1 MSFVTE
7 ALLISGVAL
16 DLVGA
21 TVLSHAHNVESKLE
35 LREEISGD
43 ERALGEKD
51 AIATH
56 ARLLSE
62 KRVGFLILSFGLA
75 LYLAGLVLGTSESF
89 VGMALFAV
97 GVLTLGLGAA
107 APVATRPIATRPKA
121 TCPSEAERFLR
132 ITVPF
137 RLILAPCPSSLWS
150 FVRPPPG
157 LHDAAT

>member
-7 ALLISGVAL
+7 ALLVSGVAL

-21 TVLSHAHNVESKLE
+21 TVLSHAHNVESTLE

-43 ERALGEKD
+43 ERALGAKD

-62 KRVGFLILSFGLA
+62 KRVGFLIMAFGLA
-75 LYLAGLVLGTSESF
+75 LYLAGLVVGTSGSF

-97 GVLTLGLGAA
+97 GVLALGLGAA
-107 APVATRPIATRPKA
+107 ALWIRVGTKRVSRQAREAA
-121 TCPSEAERFLR
+121 HSEDAE
-132 ITVPF
+132 V
-137 RLILAPCPSSLWS
+137 S
-150 FVRPPPG
+150 
-157 LHDAAT
+157 DQ

>member
-1 MSFVTE
+1 MSFLTE

-21 TVLSHAHNVESKLE
+21 AVLSHAHNVESTLE
-35 LREEISGD
+35 LREQLSGD

-62 KRVGFLILSFGLA
+62 KRVGFLILAIGLA

-89 VGMALFAV
+89 VWMALFAA
-97 GVLTLGLGAA
+97 GVLALGLGAA
-107 APVATRPIATRPKA
+107 ALWTKVGTKRVIRQTRESARSEDTEGLSGQISKA
-121 TCPSEAERFLR
+121 
-132 ITVPF
+132 VK
-137 RLILAPCPSSLWS
+137 RL
-150 FVRPPPG
+150 
-157 LHDAAT
+157 

>member
-7 ALLISGVAL
+7 ALLVSGVAL

-21 TVLSHAHNVESKLE
+21 TVLSHAHNAESTLE
-35 LREEISGD
+35 LREEIGGD

-75 LYLAGLVLGTSESF
+75 LYLAGLVMGTSQSF
-89 VGMALFAV
+89 VGMALFAA
-97 GVLTLGLGAA
+97 GMLALGLGAA
-107 APVATRPIATRPKA
+107 ALWIKVGTKRVSRQTREAA
-121 TCPSEAERFLR
+121 HSEDAE
-132 ITVPF
+132 V
-137 RLILAPCPSSLWS
+137 S
-150 FVRPPPG
+150 
-157 LHDAAT
+157 DQ

>member
-7 ALLISGVAL
+7 ALLVSGAL

-21 TVLSHAHNVESKLE
+21 TVLSHAHNVESTLE

-62 KRVGFLILSFGLA
+62 KRVGFLIMAFGLA
-75 LYLAGLVLGTSESF
+75 LYLAGLVLGTSEGIVVMAVF
-89 VGMALFAV
+89 AAGMLA
-97 GVLTLGLGAA
+97 LGLGAA
-107 APVATRPIATRPKA
+107 ALWIKVGTKRVSRRAR
-121 TCPSEAERFLR
+121 EA
-132 ITVPF
+132 
-137 RLILAPCPSSLWS
+137 APQ
-150 FVRPPPG
+150 
-157 LHDAAT
+157 

>member
-7 ALLISGVAL
+7 ALLVGGVAL

-21 TVLSHAHNVESKLE
+21 TVLSHAHNVESTLE

-62 KRVGFLILSFGLA
+62 KRVGFLIMAFGLA
-75 LYLAGLVLGTSESF
+75 LYLAGLVVGTSEGIVVMAVF
-89 VGMALFAV
+89 AAGMLA
-97 GVLTLGLGAA
+97 LGLGAA
-107 APVATRPIATRPKA
+107 ALWIKVGTKQVSRRAREAA
-121 TCPSEAERFLR
+121 HSEDAE
-132 ITVPF
+132 V
-137 RLILAPCPSSLWS
+137 S
-150 FVRPPPG
+150 
-157 LHDAAT
+157 DQ

>member
-21 TVLSHAHNVESKLE
+21 TVLSHAHNVESTLE

-75 LYLAGLVLGTSESF
+75 LYLAGLVMGTSQSF
-89 VGMALFAV
+89 VGMALFAA
-97 GVLTLGLGAA
+97 GMLALGLGAA
-107 APVATRPIATRPKA
+107 ALWIKVGTKRVSRQTREAAR
-121 TCPSEAERFLR
+121 SEDAE
-132 ITVPF
+132 V
-137 RLILAPCPSSLWS
+137 S
-150 FVRPPPG
+150 
-157 LHDAAT
+157 DQ